1 MCSIAF
7 LYTALP
13 SNAAP
18 PPTSS
23 NNSVVGLNNV
33 TSLNQTITNLANQTI
48 TNLANQTITNLN
60 KTVSEQARLTDAAR
74 GNITQTLTNLNKT
87 VSEQARLTD
96 AARENTSKAIAQ
108 QSKTI
113 QGAFEVLPTSIYAM
127 LMAAIVLVIA
137 FPVAL
142 DLFRGGRT
150 REERYD
156 LYRALMTFGVIVV
169 VGIVVVYLIALIN
182 FNILTPT
189 NVNVAALID
198 VLKNLSTIVGT
209 ALAAIVAF
217 YFGTRST
224 QG

>member
-1 MCSIAF
+1 MLGSLPVIYFICIIPL
-7 LYTALP
+7 LYTALSSNATLGTMP
-13 SNAAP
+13 SNSTA
-18 PPTSS
+18 
-23 NNSVVGLNNV
+23 VLDNV
-33 TSLNQTITNLANQTI
+33 TSLNQTI

-74 GNITQTLTNLNKT
+74 
-87 VSEQARLTD
+87 
-96 AARENTSKAIAQ
+96 ENTSRAITQ
-108 QSKTI
+108 QTRTI
-113 QGAFEVLPTSIYAM
+113 QGAFEVLPNSIYAM

-137 FPVAL
+137 FPVGL
-142 DLFRGGRT
+142 DLFRRDRT

-156 LYRALMTFGVIVV
+156 LYRAVMTFGVIVV

-217 YFGTRST
+217 YFGTRSA
-224 QG
+224 QGGGAG

>member
-1 MCSIAF
+1 M
-7 LYTALP
+7 P
-13 SNAAP
+13 SNSTA
-18 PPTSS
+18 
-23 NNSVVGLNNV
+23 VLDNV

-74 GNITQTLTNLNKT
+74 
-87 VSEQARLTD
+87 
-96 AARENTSKAIAQ
+96 ENTSRAITQ
-108 QSKTI
+108 QTRTI
-113 QGAFEVLPTSIYAM
+113 QGAFEVLPNSIYAM

-137 FPVAL
+137 FPVGL
-142 DLFRGGRT
+142 DLFRRDRT

-156 LYRALMTFGVIVV
+156 LYRAVMTFGVIVV

-217 YFGTRST
+217 YFGTRSA
-224 QG
+224 QGGGAG